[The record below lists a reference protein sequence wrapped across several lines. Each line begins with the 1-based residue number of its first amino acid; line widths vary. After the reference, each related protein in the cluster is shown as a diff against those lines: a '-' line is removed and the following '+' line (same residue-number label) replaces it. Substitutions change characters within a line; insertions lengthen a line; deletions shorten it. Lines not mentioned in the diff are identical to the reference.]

1 MDRGKRAAAEAVVAV
16 VVVSVSV
23 VSVLQKTHVDV
34 FIKKEHGIRIAPK
47 QMKIK

>member
-1 MDRGKRAAAEAVVAV
+1 MGQGKLVAVVVAV
-16 VVVSVSV
+16 VVVV
-23 VSVLQKTHVDV
+23 VAVAVVLQKTHVDV